1 MGVPDMVFLC
11 DTGLMVCFSLQ
22 VCHTS
27 QLTLSV
33 PLLDCFLQSTFL
45 FCKKTLRKLSMELF
59 TKNSDVFHVTDNAT
73 LFFKVPCH
81 TVYNTFVYKRPGFPA
96 MSYLCYRNLDWSSVT
111 I

>member
-1 MGVPDMVFLC
+1 MVFLC
-11 DTGLMVCFSLQ
+11 DTSLTVCFSLQ

-45 FCKKTLRKLSMELF
+45 FCKKKKKTLRKLSMELF
-59 TKNSDVFHVTDNAT
+59 TKNSDAFHVTDNAT
-73 LFFKVPCH
+73 IFFKVLLSH
-81 TVYNTFVYKRPGFPA
+81 
-96 MSYLCYRNLDWSSVT
+96 SVQYFC